1 MEILKYIKRK
11 KKPRVLKYIR
21 KKRRGH
27 ALHFTLIDPD
37 KQMPGKAADIASR
50 AKRLGSDA
58 IMVGGSHPTQAMY
71 LDDCVKAIKERVDL
85 PVILFPSA
93 HSGISAYADA
103 VFFMSLLN
111 SKSPQYIVEE
121 QVKGSVLVK
130 NYRLEPLSMAYLI
143 VDSGETTSAAW
154 VGDVRPIPRDKPE
167 FAVGYA
173 LAAKYFGMR
182 FVYLEA
188 GSGAK
193 YSVPE
198 EMIRM
203 VKESIGPEMFLIVGG
218 GIMDEKTAAHKVKAG
233 ADIIVT
239 GTLGETGGDE
249 AKLREVIDAV
259 RGKR

>member
-1 MEILKYIKRK
+1 MEVLRYIKRK
-11 KKPRVLKYIR
+11 KKPRVFKYIK
-21 KKRRGH
+21 KKRKGH
-27 ALHFTLIDPD
+27 PLHFTLIDPD
-37 KQMPGKAADIASR
+37 KQMPEKAAEIAER
-50 AKRLGSDA
+50 AKKLGSDA

-71 LDDCVKAIKERVDL
+71 LDDCVKAIKARVDL

-121 QVKGSVLVK
+121 QVKGSVLIK
-130 NYRLEPLSMAYLI
+130 NYKLEPLPMAYLI

-154 VGDVRPIPRDKPE
+154 VGDVRPIPREKPE

-193 YSVPE
+193 HPVPDEMIKIVKHSIGE
-198 EMIRM
+198 EMLL
-203 VKESIGPEMFLIVGG
+203 VVGG
-218 GIMDEKTAAHKVKAG
+218 GIRDQKTAREKVRAG

-239 GTLGETGGDE
+239 GTLAEGNDE
-249 AKLREVIDAV
+249 SKLREVIQAV
-259 RGKR
+259 RGKK

>member
-11 KKPRVLKYIR
+11 KKPRVFKIIK
-21 KKRRGH
+21 KKRKGH
-27 ALHFTLIDPD
+27 PLHFTLIDPD
-37 KQMPGKAADIASR
+37 KQMPEKAAEIALR
-50 AKRLGSDA
+50 AEKLGSDA

-71 LDDCVKAIKERVDL
+71 LDDCVKAIKEKSGL

-103 VFFMSLLN
+103 VFFMSLFN
-111 SKSPQYIVEE
+111 SKSPQYIIEE
-121 QVKGSVLVK
+121 QVKASVLVK
-130 NYRLEPLSMAYLI
+130 NYRLEPLPMAYLI

-154 VGDVRPIPRDKPE
+154 VGDVRPIPREKPE

-193 YSVPE
+193 HSVPE
-198 EMIRM
+198 HMIKL
-203 VKESIGPEMFLIVGG
+203 VKESIGPEMMLVVGG
-218 GIMDEKTAAHKVKAG
+218 GIRDEKAAREKVRAG
-233 ADIIVT
+233 ADIVVT
-239 GTLGETGGDE
+239 GTLGEKEGDE
-249 AKLREVIDAV
+249 SRLKEVIKAI
-259 RGKR
+259 REKK

>member
-1 MEILKYIKRK
+1 MEVLRYIKRK
-11 KKPRVLKYIR
+11 KKAKVFKYIR
-21 KKRRGH
+21 KKRKGH
-27 ALHFTLIDPD
+27 PLHFTLIDPD
-37 KQMPGKAADIASR
+37 KQMPEKAAEIAER
-50 AKRLGSDA
+50 AERFGSDA

-71 LDDCVKAIKERVDL
+71 LDDCVKEIKKRVDI
-85 PVILFPSA
+85 PIILFPSA

-111 SKSPQYIVEE
+111 SKSPQYLIEE

-130 NYRLEPLSMAYLI
+130 NYKLEPLSLAYLI

-154 VGDVRPIPRDKPE
+154 VGDVRPLPREKPE

-193 YSVPE
+193 LPVPT
-198 EMIRM
+198 EMVKM
-203 VKESIGPEMFLIVGG
+203 VKESIGPEMPLIVGG
-218 GIMDEKTAAHKVKAG
+218 GIRDEKTAREKIKAG

-239 GTLGETGGDE
+239 GTIAENND
-249 AKLREVIDAV
+249 AKFREVIRAV
-259 RGKR
+259 RGKK